1 VNRLVKRAVESHH
14 RPADN
19 SSPSSSSAGGRVSVL
34 DAGCGIGGT
43 LYGLLASGPGG
54 GGGGRSSPSVF
65 ETMRYD
71 GIAVSEAEVYHA
83 RALAEHHR
91 RQGHLEGVQVRFE
104 RRSFDDPWDD
114 DATSNE
120 TEERYYSAVIAV
132 ESLAYSRNLRA
143 ALSNLVSR
151 LATGGIAVVA
161 DDVAMPRDAD
171 RVASSELGRGRPGL
185 VAHATWDALLRE
197 LGCPLLEGYDLT
209 FEHDLL
215 TSPSEIEREN
225 ACAPD
230 GRGPSWPF
238 SSLPFSSFVANGFAR
253 LWRWWGWRLA
263 PSGPGAA
270 ARLVQLREDVADL
283 RRSVLQRHQEHAV
296 RGSLGYHLYVCRK
309 V

>member
-1 VNRLVKRAVESHH
+1 VNRLVKRAVESHL
-14 RPADN
+14 RPADT
-19 SSPSSSSAGGRVSVL
+19 SSSSAGGRLSVL

-43 LYGLLASGPGG
+43 LYGLLAAGPGG
-54 GGGGRSSPSVF
+54 GGGDIRRSSPSVF

-83 RALAEHHR
+83 RALAEHQR
-91 RQGHLEGVQVRFE
+91 RLGHLEGVQVRFE

-114 DATSNE
+114 MPSNE
-120 TEERYYSAVIAV
+120 TEERYYSVVIAV

-143 ALSNLVSR
+143 ALSSLVSR
-151 LATGGIAVVA
+151 LRAGGIAVVA
-161 DDVAMPRDAD
+161 DDVALPRDAD

-185 VAHATWDALLRE
+185 VAHATWEALLRE

-215 TSPSEIEREN
+215 TSPSEIEREE
-225 ACAPD
+225 ACGP
-230 GRGPSWPF
+230 GGPGPSWPF
-238 SSLPFSSFVANGFAR
+238 SPPPLSSFVANGFAR
-253 LWRWWGWRLA
+253 LWRWWGRRVA
-263 PSGPGAA
+263 PSAPGAA

-309 V
+309 I